1 MKDEL
6 DRLRRAVDE
15 ATSEV
20 IAAECALEEA
30 RGIERVATAGR
41 QATEGARNAAV
52 TRLTEAR
59 SALDARLG
67 IRLVAQPLL
76 TRNTLGAGVLT
87 ASTTPAPPVPE
98 WEDDDDPVRG

>member
-1 MKDEL
+1 MRDEL
-6 DRLRRAVDE
+6 DALRRAVDE

-41 QATEGARNAAV
+41 QTAEGARNAAV
-52 TRLTEAR
+52 AKLTEAR
-59 SALDARLG
+59 AVLDARLG
-67 IRLVAQPLL
+67 IRLVSQPLP
-76 TRNTLGAGVLT
+76 TRATVGAGVLT
-87 ASTTPAPPVPE
+87 ASTTPAPAVPE